1 MFLIALF
8 TIVKIQKQP
17 KGPSRDEWIKNIWG
31 THTHTHTHI
40 YIMKYYSTIK
50 KKNGILPFTKSW
62 MDLECI
68 NLNEINFKKTNTR

>member
-17 KGPSRDEWIKNIWG
+17 KGPLRDEWIKNIWG

-40 YIMKYYSTIK
+40 YNEILLNHK
-50 KKNGILPFTKSW
+50 KKKWDSAIYKI
-62 MDLECI
+62 MDGS
-68 NLNEINFKKTNTR
+68 RVY

>member
-17 KGPSRDEWIKNIWG
+17 KGPLRDEWIKNIWG

-40 YIMKYYSTIK
+40 YNEILLNHKK